1 MISDAL
7 RVDYDNIKGGK
18 NSIPDVID
26 LGGTGNMDS
35 LYALFGKQ

>member
-1 MISDAL
+1 MVSDAL
-7 RVDYDNIKGGK
+7 RVDYDKESK

-26 LGGTGNMDS
+26 IGGTGNIDS